1 MRFSERRG
9 IKSPKVA
16 QIDSIDDALRNG
28 LWNAL
33 LSFYWNQFPKNVR
46 TSKIVREDLG
56 HLIESRSHTYQIDD
70 LAGAIGSDLGC
81 LIESLW
87 IDYFKKPIDTL
98 KEFWRDNLGQIRD
111 YFFDAKWWEVYDFV
125 EFIADADEGNVSRR
139 ENFINCCN
147 LHLERENSAYRF
159 VGGKIADMIS
169 KEEIES
175 IESAIAASTPY
186 GGVKDH
192 LRSALALYSD
202 KSNPDYRNSMKE
214 SISSIEALTK
224 KITGDDKATLGK
236 LLKRLEKEGR
246 VHPALKEAFSSL
258 YGYTSRA
265 DGIRHA
271 LLEKENLT
279 KTDARFM
286 LVCCSAFVNFVIE
299 TIE

>member
-9 IKSPKVA
+9 IESPKVA
-16 QIDSIDDALRNG
+16 QIDSIDDDLRGG

-33 LSFYWNQFPKNVR
+33 LSFYWNQFPQNIS
-46 TSKIVREDLG
+46 TSKIVRADLR

-70 LAGAIGSDLGC
+70 LAGTIESDLGR
-81 LIESLW
+81 LIERLW

-98 KEFWRDNLGQIRD
+98 KESWRDCLGQIRD
-111 YFFDAKWWEVYDFV
+111 YFFDAKWWEVYDFI
-125 EFIADADEGNVSRR
+125 EFIANADERNVSRR

-159 VGGKIADMIS
+159 VDGEIADIIS

-175 IESAIAASTPY
+175 IESAIVASTPY

-214 SISSIEALTK
+214 SISSIEALAK
-224 KITGDDKATLGK
+224 KITGDDKATLGQ

-246 VHPALKEAFSSL
+246 VHQALKEAFSSL
-258 YGYTSRA
+258 YGYASRA

-279 KTDARFM
+279 KADARFM